1 MLYGLNNDQDNEI
14 NDFHQRVADRS
25 IQSIDERQEETFVF
39 CLGGSLL
46 PAGSEQCS
54 GSQFR

>member
-25 IQSIDERQEETFVF
+25 IQSIDERQEEIQRAKNGFIGILVTNVIIIN
-39 CLGGSLL
+39 S
-46 PAGSEQCS
+46 PS
-54 GSQFR
+54 